1 MKFPKVITI
10 ACEKGGVGKT
20 TIATNLAVYLKA
32 MLEDLPVTVFS
43 FDNHFTID
51 RMFALE
57 KKVPKKSVKNIFT
70 GENIAGLVEFGQ
82 YGVGYVPS
90 ARRLEPEGYEQEALL
105 SALSES
111 LLDGVVIMDT
121 RPILDFFTKSALL
134 ASDMVIV
141 PVKDLPSFNN
151 LKGITDVFEE
161 ANLPLPE
168 IKLLPSIV
176 DGMVKFRNDT
186 ISMDTFLR
194 SVSLERGYDLMEN
207 SIPKSPKVES
217 LTTNLTFEVYPII
230 NHAKGTRAHKGF
242 TAVTR
247 EIIASLDEKKEP
259 KSLLLY
265 RTKHFDTP
273 GPENKKYRQLMDK
286 VLPYCPVCSEE
297 ISSRTLYIKPDMLYF
312 ESGTR
317 TKGFIDTNC
326 LTNHMLEPL
335 AKKASDLQ
343 TIIKKLIKILYED
356 STLSINVTNEEGGGE
371 SLRRLSMTLYDVHGD
386 AILRGDTDIKNAAGV
401 LPILETIMEKTQIGL
416 SPCLIKLG
424 GQPIPDSI
432 FLEKGYHN
440 FQDLKIKILKDSANP
455 PSQ

>member
-32 MLEDLPVTVFS
+32 MLEDLPVTIFS

-57 KKVPKKSVKNIFT
+57 KKIPKKSVSDIFA
-70 GENIAGLVEFGQ
+70 GEKIGNLVEFGQ
-82 YGVGYVPS
+82 YGVHYVPS
-90 ARRLEPEGYEQEALL
+90 ARKLEPHDYEVDRLP

-111 LLDGVVIMDT
+111 SLDGVVIMDT
-121 RPILDFFTKSALL
+121 RPVLDYFTKAALL
-134 ASDMVIV
+134 ASDIIIV

-151 LKGITDVFEE
+151 LKGITDIFEE

-168 IKLLPSIV
+168 MKLLPSIV

-186 ISMDTFLR
+186 ISMDDFLR
-194 SVSLERGYDLMEN
+194 SVSTERGYDLLES

-230 NHAKGTRAHKGF
+230 NHAKGTRAHRGF
-242 TAVTR
+242 TDVTR
-247 EIIASLDEKKEP
+247 EVIGSLDEKKEP

-265 RTKHFDTP
+265 RTTHFDTP
-273 GPENKKYRQLMDK
+273 GPNNKRYRQFMDS
-286 VLPYCPVCSEE
+286 VLPYCPICSEE

-312 ESGTR
+312 ESGMR
-317 TKGFIDTNC
+317 TKGFIDTQC
-326 LTNHMLEPL
+326 LVSHMLEPL
-335 AKKASDLQ
+335 TKKAAQ
-343 TIIKKLIKILYED
+343 MEPIIKKLVKLLYED
-356 STLSINVTNEEGGGE
+356 ATLSINVTSEEGGEELKG
-371 SLRRLSMTLYDVHGD
+371 LTMTLYDINGD
-386 AILRGDTDIKNAAGV
+386 AILRGSTDIKNAAGT
-401 LPILETIMEKTQIGL
+401 LPILETIMEKTQIGP

-432 FLEKGYHN
+432 FLEKSHHN
-440 FQDLKIKILKDSANP
+440 FQDLKIKMLLDTNNP
-455 PSQ
+455 PS